1 MKIAIIPARSGSKRI
16 KNKNIKLFNGLPMM
30 AWALNEITKK
40 NFFDKVYCDTD
51 SIAISKIAN
60 KYGALTPFLRP
71 KYLARDSSSIRD
83 ALSFFLKKLIKYNH
97 IEENCDICIIYATA
111 FTLRI
116 DDLKKS
122 YKYFVKA
129 NPEYL
134 VSATNFRYP
143 VKRSFEID
151 KNHKIKMLFPKM
163 YFKRSQD
170 LKETYHDASQFLWT
184 KKDSIIN
191 KKPVFTKKSLIYK
204 VPINRV
210 IDIDT
215 PEDWE
220 FAEFMNQFMINK

>member
-1 MKIAIIPARSGSKRI
+1 MISWSIKKAIKS
-16 KNKNIKLFNGLPMM
+16 NLFD
-30 AWALNEITKK
+30 EVIVT
-40 NFFDKVYCDTD
+40 TD
-51 SIAISKIAN
+51 SKEIADISN

-71 KYLARDSSSIRD
+71 KYLARDSSSIID
-83 ALSFFLKKLIKYNH
+83 SLSFFLKKLIKDKH
-97 IEENCDICIIYATA
+97 IIENCDICIIYATA

-122 YKYFVKA
+122 YKYFLKT

-151 KNHKIKMLFPKM
+151 KNHKMKMLFPKM
-163 YFKRSQD
+163 YFKRSQE

-184 KKDSIIN
+184 KKDIIIN

-215 PEDWE
+215 PEDWA